1 MSRLLTLAAFL
12 ALCASVVAPAP
23 TYATNVS
30 PEADLR
36 TFVLDAADLSS
47 GYRLN
52 PEQSGPRPNEA
63 AAREDVARYQQW
75 GRIGGYNALFERDAG
90 LLSSPTQTA
99 VVLQGVSVYRTAEGA
114 AAAFEYSRQRNG
126 QAMELLGTP
135 LVGEASLAFRGRQQ
149 GQGQGSPASETV
161 AIQFRKGN
169 LVQTVIVA
177 GPMGAPIFDEAF
189 ALAQLAARRI
199 PD

>member
-23 TYATNVS
+23 SYATNIS

-75 GRIGGYNALFERDAG
+75 GRIGSYNALFEREAG
-90 LLSSPTQTA
+90 LLSSLTQSA
-99 VVLQGVSVYRTAEGA
+99 VVLQGVSVYRTADGA

-126 QAMELLGTP
+126 QVMELLGTP
-135 LVGEASLAFRGRQQ
+135 LVGDASLAFRGHEQ
-149 GQGQGSPASETV
+149 GRGGPASETV

-169 LVQTVIVA
+169 LVQTVIIA
-177 GPMGAPIFDEAF
+177 GPMGAPNFDEAF